1 MNDGRHDGDIAER
14 EASNI
19 IFMLR
24 ISRKVN
30 FFISK
35 NLINKKIV

>member
-1 MNDGRHDGDIAER
+1 MNVGRPGGDIAER